1 MSIFARVAG
10 TGSYLPELRLTNQDL
25 VERLAKTG
33 LETSDEWIK
42 TRSGISARH
51 FAAENELTS
60 DLAVKAAEA
69 ALSSAG
75 ITSEDLDLIIL
86 ATSTPDHLGGF
97 PSTAC
102 VVQDKLGAH
111 TSCAAF
117 DVQAVCAGFTYAL
130 AIADAFIRSGSY
142 KKVLVIG
149 AETFSRI
156 LNFQDRGT
164 CVLFGDGAGAVVL
177 EASKEAG
184 ILSTALHA
192 DGSQRDILCVPGRAG
207 NGEVHGSPFMTM
219 DGQAVFKLAVKV
231 LEQVAHEAL
240 DKANLRPEQI
250 DWLVPHQANMRIM
263 EGTAKKMGMSM
274 DKVIVTVHEHGNTSA
289 ASIPLA
295 LDSGVR
301 SGQIKRGQHLLLEG
315 VGGGFA
321 WGAVAI
327 KY

>member
-60 DLAVKAAEA
+60 DLAVKAAQA
-69 ALSSAG
+69 AIESAG
-75 ITSEDLDLIIL
+75 ITSSELDLIIL

-130 AIADAFIRSGSY
+130 AIADAFIRAGSY
-142 KKVLVIG
+142 KKVMVIG

-192 DGSQRDILCVPGRAG
+192 DGSQRDILCVPGRSG

-219 DGQAVFKLAVKV
+219 DGPAVFKLAVKV

-240 DKANLRPEQI
+240 DKANLKPEQI
-250 DWLVPHQANMRIM
+250 DWLVPHQANIRIM

>member
-1 MSIFARVAG
+1 MSIFSRIAG
-10 TGSYLPELRLTNQDL
+10 TGSYLPELRLSNQDL
-25 VERLAKTG
+25 VERLAKSG
-33 LETSDEWIK
+33 LETSDEWIT

-60 DLAVKAAEA
+60 DLGVKAAQA

-75 ITSEDLDLIIL
+75 ITSSDLDLIIL

-111 TSCAAF
+111 TACAAF

-130 AIADAFIRSGSY
+130 ATADAFIRTGSY

-156 LNFQDRGT
+156 LDFQDRGT

-177 EASKEAG
+177 EASSEPG
-184 ILSTALHA
+184 ILASALHA
-192 DGSQRDILCVPGRAG
+192 DGSQRDILCVPGRSG

-231 LEQVAHEAL
+231 LEQVAHEVLA
-240 DKANLRPEQI
+240 KANLKPEEI
-250 DWLVPHQANMRIM
+250 DWLVPHQANIRIM

-295 LDSGVR
+295 LDCGVR
-301 SGQIKRGQHLLLEG
+301 SGQIQRGQHLLLEG

-321 WGAVAI
+321 WGAVAL

>member
-1 MSIFARVAG
+1 MSIFSRIAG
-10 TGSYLPELRLTNQDL
+10 TGSYLPELRLSNQDL

-33 LETSDEWIK
+33 LETSDEWIT

-60 DLAVKAAEA
+60 DLGVKAAQA

-75 ITSEDLDLIIL
+75 ITSSDLDLIIL

-111 TSCAAF
+111 TACAAF

-130 AIADAFIRSGSY
+130 ATADAFIRTGSY

-156 LNFQDRGT
+156 LDFQDRGT

-177 EASKEAG
+177 EASSEPG
-184 ILSTALHA
+184 ILASALHA
-192 DGSQRDILCVPGRAG
+192 DGSQRDILCVPGRSG
-207 NGEVHGSPFMTM
+207 NGAVHGSPFMTM

-231 LEQVAHEAL
+231 LEQVAHEVLA
-240 DKANLRPEQI
+240 KANLKPEQI
-250 DWLVPHQANMRIM
+250 DWLVPHQANIRIM

-295 LDSGVR
+295 LDCGVR
-301 SGQIKRGQHLLLEG
+301 SGQIQRGQHLLLEG

-321 WGAVAI
+321 WGAVAL